1 MKTKNLKSGGKKIIN
16 LMVVFSLA
24 SGLFISCKKEASR
37 GDPQKTSLNE
47 IASILKARIISG
59 EINAG
64 SDEKKLILSLNN
76 GNRFVIIDKLPHVQT
91 FSVPS
96 VPSGA
101 VLISEFGVVVKNSS
115 NNQTWLMVNND
126 AESIKK
132 FEEVKKLL
140 GGDCQISL
148 VYGTMVVNPPTP

>member
-1 MKTKNLKSGGKKIIN
+1 MKTKNLKSGGKKITT
-16 LMVVFSLA
+16 LVVVFSLA
-24 SGLFISCKKEASR
+24 SGLFISCKKEGSQA
-37 GDPQKTSLNE
+37 GPQKTSLNE
-47 IASILKARIISG
+47 IASILKARIISC

-76 GNRFVIIDKLPHVQT
+76 GNRFVIIDKLPNVQT
-91 FSVPS
+91 FRVPS

-101 VLISEFGVVVKNSS
+101 ILISEFGVVVKNLS

-126 AESIKK
+126 AESRKK

-140 GGDCQISL
+140 DGACQISL
-148 VYGTMVVNPPTP
+148 VYGTTVVNPPTS